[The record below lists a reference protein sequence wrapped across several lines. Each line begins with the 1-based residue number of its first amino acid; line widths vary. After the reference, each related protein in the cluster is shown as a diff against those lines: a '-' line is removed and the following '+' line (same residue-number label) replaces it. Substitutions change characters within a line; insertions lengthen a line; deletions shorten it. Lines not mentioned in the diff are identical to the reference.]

1 MQQARLKIYCL
12 SYYHVNSDESLVLNQ
27 TARFINGQLFLALTC
42 LAPILITSGQVLS
55 FSRTIIIAEVKD
67 YSTDEKR
74 DIFNTFEMEDQKD
87 QDIPIDPF
95 DLMNRL
101 KRAGAMNNA
110 TTPSDALDEALNAF
124 DESEY

>member
-1 MQQARLKIYCL
+1 M
-12 SYYHVNSDESLVLNQ
+12 NQ
-27 TARFINGQLFLALTC
+27 TGRLIQGQIFLACIFLTP
-42 LAPILITSGQVLS
+42 AIVSSVRDV
-55 FSRTIIIAEVKD
+55 FYSRLDKIAEVKT
-67 YSTDEKR
+67 YLTDDQK

-101 KRAGAMNNA
+101 KQVGAMSNA

>member
-1 MQQARLKIYCL
+1 METKKLI
-12 SYYHVNSDESLVLNQ
+12 LNQ
-27 TARFINGQLFLALTC
+27 TGSFIRSQFLLTC
-42 LAPILITSGQVLS
+42 LLLLPIVLS
-55 FSRTIIIAEVKD
+55 TGRDVFYSRLTKISELKN

-74 DIFNTFEMEDQKD
+74 DIFNTFDVEEQNDQGL
-87 QDIPIDPF
+87 PIDPF

-101 KRAGAMNNA
+101 KQAGSMNNA

>member
-1 MQQARLKIYCL
+1 LK
-12 SYYHVNSDESLVLNQ
+12 Q
-27 TARFINGQLFLALTC
+27 TARFINGQLFLAFIF
-42 LAPILITSGQVLS
+42 LAPILITAGQVFS
-55 FSRTIIIAEVKD
+55 SSRTIRISEVKN

-74 DIFNTFEMEDQKD
+74 DIFNTFDTEDQND
-87 QDIPIDPF
+87 QGFPVDPF

-101 KRAGAMNNA
+101 KQAGSMNDA